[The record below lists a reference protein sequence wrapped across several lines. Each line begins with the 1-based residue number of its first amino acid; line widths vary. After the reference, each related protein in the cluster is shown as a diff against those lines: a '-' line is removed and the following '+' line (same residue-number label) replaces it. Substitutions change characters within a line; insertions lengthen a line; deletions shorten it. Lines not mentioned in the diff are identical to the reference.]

1 MRRVEETSGVEG
13 STTTEGGTTTRERFV
28 GMAMAALMQEQ
39 DGERR
44 RRGDTS
50 VEKSLGNEGVAWEWR
65 RL

>member
-1 MRRVEETSGVEG
+1 MEG

-28 GMAMAALMQEQ
+28 GMAMAALMEEK

-50 VEKSLGNEGVAWEWR
+50 VEKSLGNEGVAREWR